1 METNLI
7 EKYDRSRINLL
18 IGISI
23 GLGLHF
29 GVVIFRDIIEN
40 SVLLVIMNIIGMIG
54 WLVFLF
60 SLTKMVRIQRIIKK
74 DSELQSALN
83 NEWIVLNRLKARS
96 AGFWIFLGLVLIGV
110 ILVEFTGI
118 SAILVLQLILLIGI
132 LSHII
137 LFILLTKRG

>member
-118 SAILVLQLILLIGI
+118 SAILVLKLILLIGI